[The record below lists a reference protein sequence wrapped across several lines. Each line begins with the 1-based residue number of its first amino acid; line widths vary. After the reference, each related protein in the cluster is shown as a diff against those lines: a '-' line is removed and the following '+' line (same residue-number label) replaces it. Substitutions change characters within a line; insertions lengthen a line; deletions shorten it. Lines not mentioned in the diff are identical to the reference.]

1 MEKIVDYGDL
11 FGALLTAFSF
21 WLHSAWPYYWQTC
34 SWLSFK
40 YVEYGVPQRFV
51 LGSLLFNIHLCDL
64 LYFLEDLDIASY
76 ADDTT
81 IDTVVK
87 ENKQPINVLE
97 TSSLL
102 RFKCFSINFMKANSG
117 KSHLLLS
124 CSEPSTTV
132 TDSCSTESNKKT
144 LFLGI
149 TIDSNLKIDD
159 HVNNLFRKPCQKLN
173 ALSRLALF
181 INVSKR
187 RIITK
192 AFVES

>member
-11 FGALLTAFSF
+11 FGAWLTAFSF
-21 WLHSAWPYYWQTC
+21 WLPSAWPYYWQTC

-40 YVEYGVPQRFV
+40 YIEYGVPQRFV

-102 RFKCFSINFMKANSG
+102 LFKCFSINFMKANSG

-192 AFVES
+192 AFIES

>member
-11 FGALLTAFSF
+11 FGALLTGFSF
-21 WLHSAWPYYWQTC
+21 WLHSAWSYYWQTC

-40 YVEYGVPQRFV
+40 YVEYAVPQRFV

-81 IDTVVK
+81 IYTVVK

-102 RFKCFSINFMKANSG
+102 LFKCFSINFMKANSG

-124 CSEPSTTV
+124 CSEPSATV
-132 TDSCSTESNKKT
+132 IDSCSTESNKKRC
-144 LFLGI
+144 F
-149 TIDSNLKIDD
+149 
-159 HVNNLFRKPCQKLN
+159 
-173 ALSRLALF
+173 
-181 INVSKR
+181 
-187 RIITK
+187 
-192 AFVES
+192 